1 MKYNEI
7 RRNCRAVQVGKTLI
21 GGNAP
26 IAIQSMTNTDTA
38 DVDAT
43 LEQVKRL
50 EAAGCD
56 IVRISVPT
64 VESAVIL
71 KGPYERVDVEQRLVV
86 LAAENVKIEF
96 SFRRGSD
103 KRVGVGLADVHV
115 VAPGRVHENAPSL

>member
-7 RRNCRAVQVGKTLI
+7 RRQCRAVRVGETLI

-56 IVRISVPT
+56 LVRVSVPT
-64 VESAVIL
+64 IESAVAIL
-71 KGPYERVDVEQRLVV
+71 AIKNAGVRIPIVADIHYDYRIALRC
-86 LAAENVKIEF
+86 AELGF
-96 SFRRGSD
+96 D
-103 KRVGVGLADVHV
+103 KNPFVIYT
-115 VAPGRVHENAPSL
+115 ENGNSYQTIV